1 MKRTN
6 RIPEVLICLLILIG
20 GATTQAQDNW
30 PRWRGPNQDGIS
42 SSRGLATEWSLTTN
56 ILWKTELPSWSAA
69 TPVIWG
75 DRIFITS
82 PSASEPDQPSETA
95 GAPEPGDSQ
104 TQGQKRRARPQMDP
118 GGNILY
124 LFCIAKT
131 DGRIL
136 WKQVLDTKNEIHRK
150 QNDATPSP
158 VTDGRHVWVVT
169 GTGVVAAFDMEGRQ
183 IWKKNLQDEYGPF
196 GLNWGYA
203 SSPLLHRGRLII
215 EVLHGY
221 KTDDP
226 SYIVSLDAA
235 TGTVDWRQERPTD
248 ADAESPDAYTTP
260 VIHTVNGREELI
272 ISGADYVTGHDFETG
287 KEIWRAG
294 GLNPLKRRNY
304 RVVGTPVVRS
314 GIIYTPSRKKPLLA
328 LKTGGQGDISKS
340 HLLWTYEGSG
350 AADVP
355 SPLCDGKYLYLVED
369 RGLVTCLDAGTGEIL
384 YETQKTTEGIVSTS
398 PLLADGRIY
407 ILNERAVTTIIAA
420 GPEFKILGTNEL
432 DGAYTLASPAVSGDS
447 LFIRTAG
454 HVYCI
459 TRKR

>member
-1 MKRTN
+1 MRRTGG
-6 RIPEVLICLLILIG
+6 IFKILIG
-20 GATTQAQDNW
+20 LLVLIGNVAAQAQDNW

-42 SSRGLATEWSLTTN
+42 PSRGLATEWSLTKN

-69 TPVIWG
+69 TPIIWG

-82 PSASEPDQPSETA
+82 PSAVESDPSSQETA
-95 GAPEPGDSQ
+95 AAESAGSQQQEQRRRSRPSMNPGGDS
-104 TQGQKRRARPQMDP
+104 
-118 GGNILY
+118 LY
-124 LFCIAKT
+124 LICIAKK

-136 WKQVLDTKNEIHRK
+136 WRQELDTKNELHRK

-169 GTGVVAAFDMEGRQ
+169 GTGVVAAFDMDGRA
-183 IWKKNLQDEYGPF
+183 IWEKNLQVEYGTF

-203 SSPLLHRGRLII
+203 SSPLLHRGNLII

-226 SYIVSLDAA
+226 SYIISLDAA
-235 TGTVDWRQERPTD
+235 TGNVHWRQERPTD
-248 ADAESPDAYTTP
+248 AALESPDAYTTP
-260 VIHTVNGREELI
+260 VVHTVGGREELI
-272 ISGADYVTGHDFETG
+272 ISGADYVTGHDFTTG
-287 KEIWRAG
+287 KEIWRAA
-294 GLNPLKRRNY
+294 GLNPLRRKNY
-304 RVVGTPVVRS
+304 RVVGTPVVRN
-314 GIIYTPSRKKPLLA
+314 GIIYAPSRKKPLLA

-340 HLLWTYEGSG
+340 HLLWSYEGSG

-369 RGLVTCLDAGTGEIL
+369 RGLVTCLDAKTGEPL

-398 PLLADGRIY
+398 PVLVDGRIY
-407 ILNERAVTTIIAA
+407 IVNERAVTTIIAA

-432 DGAYTLASPAVSGDS
+432 DGSYTLASPAVSADS
-447 LFIRTAG
+447 LFIRTATHLYRIAG
-454 HVYCI
+454 N
-459 TRKR
+459 K

>member
-1 MKRTN
+1 
-6 RIPEVLICLLILIG
+6 
-20 GATTQAQDNW
+20 
-30 PRWRGPNQDGIS
+30 
-42 SSRGLATEWSLTTN
+42 
-56 ILWKTELPSWSAA
+56 LWKKEL
-69 TPVIWG
+69 
-75 DRIFITS
+75 
-82 PSASEPDQPSETA
+82 
-95 GAPEPGDSQ
+95 DS
-104 TQGQKRRARPQMDP
+104 
-118 GGNILY
+118 
-124 LFCIAKT
+124 
-131 DGRIL
+131 
-136 WKQVLDTKNEIHRK
+136 KNEIHRK

-183 IWKKNLQDEYGPF
+183 TWKKNIQEEYGPF

-203 SSPLLHRGRLII
+203 SSPLLHRGNLII

-226 SYIVSLDAA
+226 SYIVSLEAA
-235 TGTVDWRQERPTD
+235 TGKVNWRQERPTD
-248 ADAESPDAYTTP
+248 AVAESPDAYTTP
-260 VIHTVNGREELI
+260 VVHTVNGREELI

-287 KEIWRAG
+287 KEIWRAA
-294 GLNPLKRRNY
+294 GLNPLNRQNY
-304 RVVGTPVVRS
+304 RVVGTPVVCN
-314 GIIYTPSRKKPLLA
+314 GIIYAPSRKKPLLA
-328 LKTGGQGDISKS
+328 LTTGGQGDISKS

-355 SPLCDGKYLYLVED
+355 SPLCDGTYLYLVED
-369 RGLVTCLDAGTGEIL
+369 RGLVTCLDAKTGEIL

-398 PLLADGRIY
+398 PLLADGKIY
-407 ILNERAVTTIIAA
+407 ILNERAVMTIIAT